1 MDPALIDP
9 VGLAYVNSQLGISL
23 AVAHQRIAALTEENE
38 ALRTA
43 ISSGSEERGTDG
55 AQG

>member
-38 ALRTA
+38 ALK
-43 ISSGSEERGTDG
+43 
-55 AQG
+55 AQLKEPEPKNG